1 MILLGSVF
9 VLPFIAYKLIWI
21 IEAEHTTG
29 TMCFMGKTLNG
40 QFSSEYP
47 VIKFSSTG
55 NDTVFFNGAE
65 GVMLM
70 PGEQVPV
77 LYYKNDLPSARVAS
91 FQGLWVDT
99 IIYASI
105 PLVLLLIIFFHPGI
119 IPPKTIVVIGKKP
132 FIQLLND
139 EEQQHKGLFDPN
151 G

>member
-21 IEAEHTTG
+21 IQAEHTTG

-65 GVMLM
+65 GVTLK
-70 PGEQVPV
+70 PGERVPV
-77 LYYKNDLPSARVAS
+77 FYYKNDLPGARMAS

-105 PLVLLLIIFFHPGI
+105 PLVLLLVIFFHPGI
-119 IPPKTIVVIGKKP
+119 IPKNASILVGKKP
-132 FIQLLND
+132 FIRLLELNSS
-139 EEQQHKGLFDPN
+139 QPLNSRQP
-151 G
+151 